1 MNDLFMMYVNAS
13 CTVIHSVMSLTCGV
27 TYLDFCQVFYVV
39 IAWPTSYVN
48 ECVNES
54 VILTFMFV
62 NAICVVFA
70 ISGHWSY
77 VQYWY
82 TVHCGIT

>member
-1 MNDLFMMYVNAS
+1 MYVNVS
-13 CTVIHSVMSLTCGV
+13 CPVKSFVMTLTCGV

-54 VILTFMFV
+54 LILSITFV
-62 NAICVVFA
+62 NAICVVFVN
-70 ISGHWSY
+70 SGHWSC

-82 TVHCGIT
+82 TVNCGIT